1 MNIEP
6 ELWIGALV
14 LTIITVLVTGPGLWS
29 ENWDLMKVSRSK
41 PPPGQQEAE
50 PAKPPSNPE

>member
-14 LTIITVLVTGPGLWS
+14 FTVLTVALTGPGLWS
-29 ENWDLMKVSRSK
+29 ENWDFTKLFTKKK
-41 PPPGQQEAE
+41 PPADDASKASSGSAE
-50 PAKPPSNPE
+50 

>member
-14 LTIITVLVTGPGLWS
+14 LTLLTVVFTGPGLWS
-29 ENWDLMKVSRSK
+29 ENWDFRNLFGKK
-41 PPPGQQEAE
+41 PPQD
-50 PAKPPSNPE
+50 PPSPPNPPTSGQS